1 MKSQSMRSL
10 LPLIFA
16 ALCAALFHASL
27 YADVVFTVRQTFSVP
42 DVEKGH
48 VRGWFWMPEDR
59 PGQKV
64 LDFKIIEA
72 PETLQITRD
81 QKYGRSWL
89 YAEARADKA
98 KPLKIVTEFKVL
110 R

>member
-1 MKSQSMRSL
+1 MNSFQHILRRM
-10 LPLIFA
+10 LPLFPAIVA
-16 ALCAALFHASL
+16 AGIISSAHA
-27 YADVVFTVRQTFSVP
+27 DTVFTVRQTFSVP

-64 LDFKIIEA
+64 LEFKIVEA
-72 PETLQITRD
+72 PEHLQITRD

-89 YAEARADKA
+89 YAETRDNKS
-98 KPLKIVTEFKVL
+98 K
-110 R
+110 